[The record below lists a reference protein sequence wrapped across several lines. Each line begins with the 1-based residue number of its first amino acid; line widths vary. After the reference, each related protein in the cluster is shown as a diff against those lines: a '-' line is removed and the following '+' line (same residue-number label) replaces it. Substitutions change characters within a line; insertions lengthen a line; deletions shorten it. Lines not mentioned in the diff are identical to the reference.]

1 MANQMEKKA
10 QQLIKVE
17 EYQKMAAKA
26 EPKQKIARNTI
37 IAFIVGGLICV
48 LGQLIQELLVNLFE
62 MNAVEA
68 AGPTSVVM
76 IFLGAFLTGLG
87 IYRKLGQFA
96 GAGSIVP
103 ISGFANSMV
112 SPALE
117 FKREGL
123 VLGVGAKLFTIAG
136 PVLVYA
142 YVSSFIVGLIYW
154 LFK

>member
-17 EYQKMAAKA
+17 EYQKMSAKA
-26 EPKQKIARNTI
+26 EPKQKIVRNTI

>member
-154 LFK
+154 FFK

>member
-1 MANQMEKKA
+1 MEKKA

-26 EPKQKIARNTI
+26 EPKQKIVRNTI